1 MGIINANTIIDKM
14 TLNMSEQEWSVKAHG
29 KAEIAGPMSF
39 STIEG
44 SNEIDFEEITVPED
58 MEQINKYLSNPSIGL
73 AFDFGASYDFLDY
86 FTASIAVQDL
96 GFIKWNNASTAEMPG
111 AEWKFNGFGTVSPD
125 TEIGDQL
132 DEMTDDILQ
141 MFKMEMTGSGI
152 KKTNALSATVHAALE
167 ARMPFYERLSFGI
180 LGTVRA
186 DGPYSWTEGR
196 LIMSIAPVNVLSA
209 AASYAVSDFG
219 HSLGA
224 VLNIHLPGINLYA
237 GFDSILPALNVTPQM
252 VPVNALNTN
261 MTMGLTI
268 AFGKAEGRYRNN

>member
-1 MGIINANTIIDKM
+1 
-14 TLNMSEQEWSVKAHG
+14 
-29 KAEIAGPMSF
+29 
-39 STIEG
+39 
-44 SNEIDFEEITVPED
+44 
-58 MEQINKYLSNPSIGL
+58 
-73 AFDFGASYDFLDY
+73 
-86 FTASIAVQDL
+86 
-96 GFIKWNNASTAEMPG
+96 
-111 AEWKFNGFGTVSPD
+111 
-125 TEIGDQL
+125 
-132 DEMTDDILQ
+132 